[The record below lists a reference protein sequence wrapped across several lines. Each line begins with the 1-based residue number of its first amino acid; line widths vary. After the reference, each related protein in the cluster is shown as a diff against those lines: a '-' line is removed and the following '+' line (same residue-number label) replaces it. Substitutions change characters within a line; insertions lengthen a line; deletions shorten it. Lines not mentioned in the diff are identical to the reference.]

1 MLKTD
6 IHDDFLRE
14 RDRDDPEAHCKI
26 QGKYGTKNTHIYRL
40 HIQENIT
47 PNMKSDVSIIYLG
60 CHQQIFPF
68 CLFLPSNLPISKVH
82 YLVSLGS
89 QIKTNS

>member
-26 QGKYGTKNTHIYRL
+26 QGKYGTKNTHIYRRL
-40 HIQENIT
+40 FIIHLEKSRIQ
-47 PNMKSDVSIIYLG
+47 SY
-60 CHQQIFPF
+60 
-68 CLFLPSNLPISKVH
+68 IS
-82 YLVSLGS
+82 
-89 QIKTNS
+89 

>member
-1 MLKTD
+1 MNTQTD

-40 HIQENIT
+40 HLYEHT
-47 PNMKSDVSIIYLG
+47 GKY
-60 CHQQIFPF
+60 
-68 CLFLPSNLPISKVH
+68 
-82 YLVSLGS
+82 
-89 QIKTNS
+89 